1 MKLPAGIIRDE
12 MHMQTQG
19 TCGAAAMMRVEQNFL
34 IGNSNKNRIPES
46 QNHLLP
52 FVRQGLES
60 SRFDLSCFGKAPQ
73 VCLSFKILS
82 ASYLR

>member
-34 IGNSNKNRIPES
+34 IGNSNKNRIPE
-46 QNHLLP
+46 
-52 FVRQGLES
+52 
-60 SRFDLSCFGKAPQ
+60 
-73 VCLSFKILS
+73 VCGQFRKILDS
-82 ASYLR
+82 IYCP